1 MNIFLPY
8 ENNISL
14 SIESLDD
21 RRLNKQIL
29 ECKQL
34 LSLAVDEK
42 SGIDISKRGY
52 RNHPIYTHYKSN
64 INFLGYYGY
73 MCCLE
78 YQQRFNKRHSI
89 QDYFMVYNLKHIIN
103 SNGYIPFYA
112 EGSKGQ
118 PNYIR
123 TTENVSQLYQRKLV
137 DKWIN
142 SKYNVK
148 WTNRDIPKFF
158 SKYMKEKWINYGTF
172 GGKDGGRKQRKA
184 D

>member
-8 ENNISL
+8 ENNIGL
-14 SIESLDD
+14 SVESLDD
-21 RRLNKQIL
+21 KRLNKQIL

-34 LSLAVDEK
+34 LSLAIDEK
-42 SGIDISKRGY
+42 ACVNISKRGY
-52 RNHPIYTHYKSN
+52 RNHPIYTHYKDN
-64 INFLGYYGY
+64 LKFLSIYGY
-73 MCCLE
+73 LCCRE
-78 YQQRFNKRHSI
+78 FQYRFDKNHSLHN
-89 QDYFMVYNLKHIIN
+89 YFYDLWIMYSKYDMRT
-103 SNGYIPFYA
+103 SYTPFYM

-118 PNYIR
+118 SNYIR

-158 SKYMKEKWINYGTF
+158 SKYVKENWINCGTF
-172 GGKDGGRKQRKA
+172 GGKDGGRK
-184 D
+184 